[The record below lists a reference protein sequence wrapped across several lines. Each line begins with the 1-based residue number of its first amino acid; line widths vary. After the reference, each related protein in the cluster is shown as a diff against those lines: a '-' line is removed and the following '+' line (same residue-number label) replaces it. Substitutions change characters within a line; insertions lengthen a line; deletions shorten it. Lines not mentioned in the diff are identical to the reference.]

1 MVEDLDCGLCRL
13 RRWRRAD
20 QSALIRHANNIKIWR
35 NVRDVFPH
43 PYTPTAAD
51 SFLSAVTEQSG
62 RESVYAIEAGG
73 EAVGGIGIHPRIN
86 EERHSAEIGYWLG
99 EAFWGRGIATAAV
112 CGLSQRALNEMDL
125 YRLFANVFASNLASM
140 RVLEKAGFQREG
152 VLRRAVVKEGVL
164 MDAVVYGLT
173 RDPGLRYLA
182 ARPQADC

>member
-1 MVEDLDCGLCRL
+1 M
-13 RRWRRAD
+13 
-20 QSALIRHANNIKIWR
+20 
-35 NVRDVFPH
+35 
-43 PYTPTAAD
+43 
-51 SFLSAVTEQSG
+51 
-62 RESVYAIEAGG
+62 
-73 EAVGGIGIHPRIN
+73 
-86 EERHSAEIGYWLG
+86 
-99 EAFWGRGIATAAV
+99 